1 MATRKKVT
9 LSLEE
14 RLQVLE
20 DLKTFSVP
28 LVAKKYK
35 VNRTTIWRIKNNAPK
50 IMEFLNKG
58 KMQRKRRRIKPSLY
72 DTLEQNLLA
81 WFIERRTLGDFITNA
96 VMMDKATELK
106 CSMGL
111 PLDFKVSRGWLDG
124 FKKRHNIR
132 LVKVYGESASAD
144 QDSAKQF
151 CNDFTKLLEDD
162 SINIDNIYNMDETG
176 LLWKALPSKT
186 LAGREEGV
194 VKGYKSRKERIT
206 VALCANASGTH
217 KLMPLVINKYENPR
231 ALKHCRSNLPVI
243 FKSQKNAWITQ
254 PLFYEWFE
262 HYFKPSVRAHQL
274 RNGLTGKV
282 ILLLDNCGGHK
293 VPEELLDKDNFKI
306 MYLPPNT
313 TSVIQPMDQG
323 IIAKMKA
330 VYRHKAIRKAI
341 TYQGGI
347 NEFQK
352 QFTLKDCIQ
361 ILDESWR
368 EVSANNIINSW
379 KKIIPNQ
386 EDWYR
391 RAMREDISTLTNES
405 YVQEDI
411 VQFMSNCDEQER
423 RTFIDE
429 EDREE
434 QEEDEMQENADEQPN
449 EQEGLQHLFERV
461 DSHLSLQPP
470 VIRDMFKVIKTHVLG
485 NV

>member
-1 MATRKKVT
+1 MAPRKKVT

-14 RLQVLE
+14 RLRVLE
-20 DLKTFSVP
+20 DLKTFSIP
-28 LVAKKYK
+28 LVAKKYQ
-35 VNRTTIWRIKNNAPK
+35 VNRTTIWRIKNSAPK
-50 IMEFLNKG
+50 VMDFVDKG
-58 KMQRKRRRIKPSLY
+58 KIQRKRRRIRASLY

-96 VMMDKATELK
+96 VMIDKATELK
-106 CSMGL
+106 NSMGL
-111 PLDFKVSRGWLDG
+111 PFDFKVSRGWFDG

-151 CNDFTKLLEDD
+151 CDDFTKLLEDE
-162 SINIDNIYNMDETG
+162 SIHIDNVYNMDETG
-176 LLWKALPSKT
+176 LFWKALPSKT

-217 KLMPLVINKYENPR
+217 KLMPLVINKYQNPR
-231 ALKHCRSNLPVI
+231 ALKNFRGNLPVI

-262 HYFKPSVRAHQL
+262 HHFKPAVRAHQL
-274 RNGLTGKV
+274 RTGLTGKV

-323 IIAKMKA
+323 IIAKMKT
-330 VYRHKAIRKAI
+330 VYRHKAIRKAT

-347 NEFQK
+347 NQFQK

-361 ILDESWR
+361 VLDESWM
-368 EVSANNIINSW
+368 EVSPNNIINSW

-391 RAMREDISTLTNES
+391 RAMREDISTLTNDS
-405 YVQEDI
+405 YIEEDI
-411 VQFMSNCDEQER
+411 VRFMSNYEEQER
-423 RTFIDE
+423 RGFIDE

-434 QEEDEMQENADEQPN
+434 QEEEEMQENVGEQHN
-449 EQEGLQHLFERV
+449 EQEELQHLFERM
-461 DSHLSLQPP
+461 DLHLSVQAPL
-470 VIRDMFKVIKTHVLG
+470 IRDMFKVIKNHVLG